1 MYQAK
6 REGDAI
12 MARMLIIVA
21 IAGLIVLVIGQNL
34 SDIQRYMRIR
44 SM

>member
-1 MYQAK
+1 MDQAK

-12 MARMLIIVA
+12 MARMLIIAA
-21 IAGLIVLVIGQNL
+21 IAGLIALMIGQNL

-44 SM
+44 AM